1 MTIPV
6 STVDY
11 LNVSI
16 HGYACEVFVNRAP
29 ILRTPVDVP
38 YTAIPSVSEW
48 LVSGDNEIAVR
59 IDAIAPPAATAD
71 PLSPRRL
78 IVQRCVGPL
87 GEIVPAGEDQPI
99 DGLTYAPAP
108 DDPGPTLPLRIA
120 YEFRL
125 PPGPTWAWQT
135 AATLSLDAATTAEL
149 LMFLDALHADLALG
163 DIPGLLSRQRIKF
176 AELAPLYGMTPESAR
191 AGLLQQFTE
200 LAKDGAWTVEP
211 LRPDDVV
218 LHLCCDGRVVEP
230 RTRDD
235 QPVLRGQAADGNAW
249 SLPVFISRIDGM
261 FEVVR

>member
-1 MTIPV
+1 MT
-6 STVDY
+6 TVDY

-16 HGYACEVFVNRAP
+16 HGYACELFVNGAP
-29 ILRTPVDVP
+29 ILRTPVDNP

-59 IDAIAPPAATAD
+59 IDAIAPPGAIVD

-87 GEIVPAGEDQPI
+87 GEVVPAGEDQVV
-99 DGLTYAPAP
+99 DGLTFAPLP
-108 DDPGPTLPLRIA
+108 DDPPPTLPHRVA
-120 YEFRL
+120 YGFRL
-125 PPGPTWAWQT
+125 PPGPTWAWQS
-135 AATLSLDAATTAEL
+135 AAVLSLDAATIAEL
-149 LMFLDALHADLALG
+149 HIFLDALHADLVEG
-163 DIPGLLSRQRIKF
+163 DIPGLLSRQKIKF

-191 AGLLQQFTE
+191 AGLEAQFSE
-200 LAKDGAWTVEP
+200 LSKDGAWTVEP
-211 LRPDDVV
+211 LRYDDVR
-218 LHLCCDGRVVEP
+218 LHLCCGGRVIEP

-235 QPVLRGQAADGNAW
+235 QPVLSGQAADGNAW

>member
-1 MTIPV
+1 VTTV
-6 STVDY
+6 STNVDY

-29 ILRTPVDVP
+29 ILRTPVDAP

-48 LVSGDNEIAVR
+48 LLSGDNEIAVR
-59 IDAIAPPAATAD
+59 IDAVAPPGAIVD

-99 DGLTYAPAP
+99 DGLTYAPPP
-108 DDPGPTLPLRIA
+108 DDPPPTLPLRIA

-125 PPGPTWAWQT
+125 PPGPTWAWQR
-135 AATLSLDAATTAEL
+135 AATLSLDAATSAEL
-149 LMFLDALHADLALG
+149 LMFLDALHADLEEG
-163 DIPGLLSRQRIKF
+163 DIRGLLSRMQIKF

-200 LAKDGAWTVEP
+200 LSRDEAWTVEP

-235 QPVLRGQAADGNAW
+235 RPVLRGLAADGNAW
-249 SLPVFISRIDGM
+249 SLPVFISRIGGM